1 MLPNCQQFWI
11 FLSLSKRRWYFNG
24 THKFSSQEE
33 KSFHVKISYR
43 CLYNHNNNIYTS
55 KYLYYLSMNIMIMI
69 IIMLFVCIAR
79 ASGTGTGVIVA
90 QKTMSNVFGFTLL
103 NALSKWMIVFLFFR
117 HLSVL
122 SECMPPYVLSVT
134 VVLMANGLYD
144 ICMRSMQSVRLLAT
158 IASGRW
164 NEKGSKDD
172 VHDDKELTNIAQTYT
187 QTDCLTIWMNMRQ

>member
-1 MLPNCQQFWI
+1 MVLINFPARKKKAFM
-11 FLSLSKRRWYFNG
+11 
-24 THKFSSQEE
+24 
-33 KSFHVKISYR
+33 
-43 CLYNHNNNIYTS
+43 S
-55 KYLYYLSMNIMIMI
+55 KYLIVVYI
-69 IIMLFVCIAR
+69 IIIIIYIHLNIYITYLWLLLLLLFVCIAR
-79 ASGTGTGVIVA
+79 VSGTGTGVIVA